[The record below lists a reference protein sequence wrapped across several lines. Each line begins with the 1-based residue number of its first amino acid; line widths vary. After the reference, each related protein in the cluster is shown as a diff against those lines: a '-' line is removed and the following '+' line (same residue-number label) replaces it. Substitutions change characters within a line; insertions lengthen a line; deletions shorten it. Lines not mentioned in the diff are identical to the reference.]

1 MTRRTTGNHRRKGGS
16 SRHHL
21 LEVNVRTAS
30 MHRQRRSK
38 AGMLLWKVFAVIT
51 VLILVAAGVRIGAEK
66 FFFRN
71 PEYSLRHLN
80 AKLDGVLSQE
90 ELVALTGFGEGKNL
104 FSLDLDEA
112 NRKLS
117 ALPEV
122 RSGSVNIERIL
133 PDTIQV
139 KLERRIPI
147 FLFAGNGENGE
158 SFASGKSFLCD
169 RDGFL
174 MQPNRLD
181 PEFLNLPVLR
191 GIDSGK
197 NLPGTRLENDRL
209 CFAIMLQQALS
220 EIPEETF
227 KIRSI
232 DVSKEYAAVVTDAS
246 NARFMFGNND
256 IAGQIERL
264 RKLLAHCQETG
275 RQIES
280 ANLMVVRNTPVTFV
294 LTPERGS
301 AKITPV
307 PGAKKSPRQN
317 AR

>member
-1 MTRRTTGNHRRKGGS
+1 M
-16 SRHHL
+16 
-21 LEVNVRTAS
+21 
-30 MHRQRRSK
+30 
-38 AGMLLWKVFAVIT
+38 IT
-51 VLILVAAGVRIGAEK
+51 VVILVAAGVRIGAEK

-71 PEYSLRHLN
+71 AEYSLHHLD
-80 AKLDGVLSQE
+80 AKLDGVLTQE

-112 NRKLS
+112 NRKLA

-122 RSGSVNIERIL
+122 RLGSVNIERIL
-133 PDTIQV
+133 PDTIRV
-139 KLERRIPI
+139 KLERRIPV
-147 FLFAGNGENGE
+147 FLFAGSGENGE
-158 SFASGKSFLCD
+158 SFVSGKSFLCD

-191 GIDSGK
+191 GIDPGK
-197 NLPGTRLENDRL
+197 SQPGTRLENERL
-209 CFAIMLQQALS
+209 SFAIMLQQALS

-232 DVSKEYAAVVTDAS
+232 DISKEYAAVVTDSS
-246 NARFMFGNND
+246 NARFMFGNNEVS
-256 IAGQIERL
+256 GQIERL

-294 LTPERGS
+294 LTPERGA
-301 AKITPV
+301 AKISPL
-307 PGAKKSPRQN
+307 PGTKKSSRQN
-317 AR
+317 TR